1 MIQPNRLPSVA
12 LLVLLLLA
20 LDRAEAQGPFAQGI
34 AQLGNGAAAPG
45 LGEKPQGLQLG
56 MAMIQ
61 QALAPPPVAAPPV
74 AALPPVAA
82 APAVRPRP
90 GGVPQGLLALAQQG
104 LAQGAA
110 VVEQGL
116 AQRPQQPGA
125 LVGGPPKGK
134 PGKGG
139 PPFGKGGPPF
149 GKAKGKGK

>member
-1 MIQPNRLPSVA
+1 MIQPNRLPSLA
-12 LLVLLLLA
+12 LLTLLLLA
-20 LDRAEAQGPFAQGI
+20 WDRAEAQGPFGQGI

-61 QALAPPPVAAPPV
+61 QALAPPPVAAAPV
-74 AALPPVAA
+74 VA
-82 APAVRPRP
+82 APAVQQKP
-90 GGVPQGLLALAQQG
+90 GGVPQGLLAQAQQG

-110 VVEQGL
+110 AVEQGL
-116 AQRPQQPGA
+116 AQRPQRPGA
-125 LVGGPPKGK
+125 MVGGLPKGK